1 MAEPRRFLVVAL
13 GNRVEALR
21 VAVGLT
27 LADGALQVAV
37 WGEAPEDKGAR
48 DHLEALAFGDVPV
61 AVLTGGDEAA
71 WDELARRILDSDV
84 VYCL

>member
-1 MAEPRRFLVVAL
+1 MGDPRRFLVMAL

-27 LADGALQVAV
+27 LSDAALQVAV
-37 WGEAPEDKGAR
+37 WGEAPDDEGASE
-48 DHLEALAFGDVPV
+48 HLEALEFGEVPV
-61 AVLTGGDEAA
+61 AVLPAGDEAS
-71 WDELARRILDSDV
+71 WDELARHILDSDV

>member
-1 MAEPRRFLVVAL
+1 MTEPRRFLIVAL

-27 LADGALQVAV
+27 LSDASLQVAV
-37 WGEAPEDKGAR
+37 WGEAPDDDGAR
-48 DHLEALAFGDVPV
+48 EHFEALEFGEIPV
-61 AVLTGGDEAA
+61 AVLPVADRAS
-71 WDELARRILDSDV
+71 WDELARHIIESEV

>member
-1 MAEPRRFLVVAL
+1 MAEPRRFLVVAM

-27 LADGALQVAV
+27 LSDASLQVVV
-37 WGEAPEDKGAR
+37 WGEAPAGEGASE
-48 DHLEALAFGDVPV
+48 HFEALEFGDVPV
-61 AVLTGGDEAA
+61 AVLPAGNEAS
-71 WDELARRILDSDV
+71 WDELARHILQSDG

>member
-13 GNRVEALR
+13 GNRIEALR

-27 LADGALQVAV
+27 LADASLQVVV
-37 WGEAPEDKGAR
+37 WGEALDDEGAR
-48 DHLEALAFGDVPV
+48 EHFEALEFGDVPV
-61 AVLTGGDEAA
+61 AVLPVGDEAS
-71 WDELARRILDSDV
+71 WDALARHILDSEV

>member
-1 MAEPRRFLVVAL
+1 MAEPRRFLVVAM

-27 LADGALQVAV
+27 LSDASVQVVV
-37 WGEAPEDKGAR
+37 WGEMPDDEDASQ
-48 DHLEALAFGDVPV
+48 HFEALEFGDVPV
-61 AVLTGGDEAA
+61 AVLPAGDEAS
-71 WDELARRILDSDV
+71 WDDLARHIVDSEV

>member
-13 GNRVEALR
+13 GNRIEALR

-27 LADGALQVAV
+27 LSDGALQVAV
-37 WGEAPEDKGAR
+37 WGEAPDEEGAG
-48 DHLEALAFGDVPV
+48 DHLEALEFGDVPV
-61 AVLTGGDEAA
+61 AVLPGGDEAA

>member
-13 GNRVEALR
+13 GNRIEALR

-27 LADGALQVAV
+27 LADASLQVAV
-37 WGEAPEDKGAR
+37 WGEAPDDEGAR
-48 DHLEALAFGDVPV
+48 EHFEALEFGDVPV
-61 AVLTGGDEAA
+61 SVLPVGDEAS
-71 WDELARRILDSDV
+71 WDELARHILDSEV

>member
-1 MAEPRRFLVVAL
+1 MAEPRRFLVVAM

-27 LADGALQVAV
+27 LSDASLQVVV
-37 WGEAPEDKGAR
+37 WGGMPEDEGAR
-48 DHLEALAFGDVPV
+48 DHLEALEFGDIPV
-61 AVLTGGDEAA
+61 AVLPAGDEAS
-71 WDELARRILDSDV
+71 WDELARHMLDSEV

>member
-13 GNRVEALR
+13 GNRIEALR

-27 LADGALQVAV
+27 LSDASLQVAV
-37 WGEAPEDKGAR
+37 WGDVPDDDGANE
-48 DHLEALAFGDVPV
+48 HFEALEFGDVPV
-61 AVLTGGDEAA
+61 AVLRADEQAS
-71 WDELARRILDSDV
+71 WDELARHILDSEV

>member
-1 MAEPRRFLVVAL
+1 MAEPKRFLVVAL

-27 LADGALQVAV
+27 LSDASLHVAV
-37 WGEAPEDKGAR
+37 WGDAPDAGASE
-48 DHLEALAFGDVPV
+48 HFEALEFGDVPV
-61 AVLTGGDEAA
+61 AVLPADEQAS
-71 WDELARRILDSDV
+71 WDELARHILDSEV

>member
-13 GNRVEALR
+13 GNRIEALR

-27 LADGALQVAV
+27 LSDASLQVVV
-37 WGEAPEDKGAR
+37 WGEAPDDEGAR
-48 DHLEALAFGDVPV
+48 EQLEALEFADVPV
-61 AVLTGGDEAA
+61 AVLGGGGEAA
-71 WDELARRILDSDV
+71 WDELARHILASDA

>member
-1 MAEPRRFLVVAL
+1 MAEPRRFLVVAM

-27 LADGALQVAV
+27 LSDASLQVVV
-37 WGEAPEDKGAR
+37 WGEMPDDEDASQ
-48 DHLEALAFGDVPV
+48 HFEALGFGDVPV
-61 AVLTGGDEAA
+61 AVLPAGDEAS
-71 WDELARRILDSDV
+71 WDELARHIVDSEV

>member
-13 GNRVEALR
+13 ANRIEALR

-27 LADGALQVAV
+27 LSDAALQVAV
-37 WGEAPEDKGAR
+37 WGEVADDASAHV
-48 DHLEALAFGDVPV
+48 HLEALEFGDVPV
-61 AVLTGGDEAA
+61 AVLPADGQAS
-71 WDELARRILDSDV
+71 WDELARHILDSEV

>member
-1 MAEPRRFLVVAL
+1 MAEPRHFLVVAL

-27 LADGALQVAV
+27 LSNAALKVAV
-37 WGEAPEDKGAR
+37 WGEAPDDEGAR
-48 DHLEALAFGDVPV
+48 DQLEALEFGDVPV
-61 AVLTGGDEAA
+61 TVLTGGDEAS
-71 WDELARRILDSDV
+71 WDALAREIIDSDV

>member
-1 MAEPRRFLVVAL
+1 MAEPKRFLVVAM

-27 LADGALQVAV
+27 LSDASLQVDV
-37 WGEAPEDKGAR
+37 WGEAPLDEGAA
-48 DHLEALAFGDVPV
+48 DHLEALEFGDVPV
-61 AVLTGGDEAA
+61 AVLPAGDEAS
-71 WDELARRILDSDV
+71 WDRLARHILDSDG

>member
-1 MAEPRRFLVVAL
+1 MADPRRFLVVAL
-13 GNRVEALR
+13 GNRIEALR

-37 WGEAPEDKGAR
+37 WGEAPVDEGAR
-48 DHLEALAFGDVPV
+48 EHFEALEFGEVPV
-61 AVLTGGDEAA
+61 SVLPAGDEAS